1 MAMQRA
7 LFDRLRDP
15 DPPGER
21 HSRVATRDVLAS
33 VLTNLQAM
41 LNTCQGNCL
50 TDPNY
55 GLPHLTTIRNSMP
68 GTLKGYESAIRMTIE
83 RHEPRLS
90 GVRVRHAPSSQNQ
103 MDLRFEISGVIQDE
117 QGRESVRFET
127 FADDNG
133 RLQVR

>member
-21 HSRVATRDVLAS
+21 HSRVATRVVLAS
-33 VLTNLQAM
+33 VLSNLQAM
-41 LNTCQGNCL
+41 LNTTQGNCL
-50 TDPNY
+50 TDLNY

-68 GTLKGYESAIRMTIE
+68 GTLKGYEAAIRMTIE